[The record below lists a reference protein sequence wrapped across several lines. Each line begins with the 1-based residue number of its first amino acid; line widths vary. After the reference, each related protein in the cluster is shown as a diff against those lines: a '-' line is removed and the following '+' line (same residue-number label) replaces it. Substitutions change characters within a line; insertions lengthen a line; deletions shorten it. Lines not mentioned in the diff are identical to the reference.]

1 MENKELDPKRFFVFL
16 NPLDTEFDDENF
28 NETDTFGTRY
38 EDPYLYFDVSFYE
51 ETMASGGGCEL
62 TDEQKSQFGFTSNLR
77 EYCLPYLYNNQPI
90 YKDGTTEYR
99 NSEITHFEHTLWK
112 MGDSDV
118 HKVFVER
125 ALEYYNRPFELFENY
140 EFTLFMGFHYESY
153 RGQLSDFLER
163 IEIIIKTLDGD
174 SSKIYDISSIHLLRL
189 RKQLTLWVNEK
200 RSELNEI
207 DGLEIATVP
216 QPEVREV
223 EEIDPVV
230 FEKVSHKLVYLHEIG
245 VYDFLKDKYKTLY
258 KTPIKFAELL
268 ASVMG
273 IVEPKEIENLRKCIG
288 YIETT
293 NKKNPINDLSL
304 KKVRAELLKLGIE
317 KSSN

>member
-1 MENKELDPKRFFVFL
+1 MAYRPLDLKKSMENKELDPKRFFVFGYPIGL
-16 NPLDTEFDDENF
+16 DELDIAFGIKNYFFSDSNEPYAVYNNTDYGKNPFKIQIDSY
-28 NETDTFGTRY
+28 R
-38 EDPYLYFDVSFYE
+38 
-51 ETMASGGGCEL
+51 
-62 TDEQKSQFGFTSNLR
+62 
-77 EYCLPYLYNNQPI
+77 LPYKFI
-90 YKDGTTEYR
+90 
-99 NSEITHFEHTLWK
+99 SELNDKKKEGYWKHTL
-112 MGDSDV
+112 DSITDLHV
-118 HKVFVER
+118 NKVFVER

-216 QPEVREV
+216 QTEVREV

-258 KTPIKFAELL
+258 KTPIKFATLL

-304 KKVRAELLKLGIE
+304 KKVRVELLKLGIE